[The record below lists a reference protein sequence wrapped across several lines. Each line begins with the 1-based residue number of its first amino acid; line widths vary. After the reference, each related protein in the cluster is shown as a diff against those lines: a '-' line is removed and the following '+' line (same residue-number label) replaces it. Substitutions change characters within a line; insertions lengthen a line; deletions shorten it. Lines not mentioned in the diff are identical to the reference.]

1 MILLVPFP
9 DKSGQVEVYFDN
21 ETRSEP
27 ELIGTIKDGVFFVDG
42 NPLTANDLRKIARNI
57 DFQNGE
63 IRCGE
68 CGVVAIEMTRRPFL
82 VVYHCLFNHDT
93 VVMPRKG
100 EV

>member
-1 MILLVPFP
+1 MVVLVTFP
-9 DKSGQVEVYFDN
+9 SEDRQIEVYFDN
-21 ETRSEP
+21 ETGSEP
-27 ELIGTIKDGVFFVDG
+27 ELIGTVKDDMFFVDG